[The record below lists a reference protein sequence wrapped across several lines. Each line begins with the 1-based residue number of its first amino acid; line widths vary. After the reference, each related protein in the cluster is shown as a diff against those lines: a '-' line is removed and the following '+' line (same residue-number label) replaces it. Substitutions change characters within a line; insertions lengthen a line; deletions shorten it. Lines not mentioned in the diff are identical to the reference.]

1 MASAAELTEKY
12 ISEHPSIKDCLG
24 KGVINYSKLS
34 RNIAKDIGE
43 GEGSGKGT
51 GRKASIEAILV
62 ACRRYA
68 RRLRDA
74 KSGEDAIIQVLRG
87 SELEIRN
94 KVVISI
100 TDKNIYG
107 DSLLDLKKK
116 AWKDRGTFYAIE
128 GSRSFTLMFSERYAE
143 DVEDAF
149 KRNIQKTIPGL
160 AMIVIKSPVE
170 IETTPGILG
179 YLYSKFADRGINIS
193 QTMSCHTDTI
203 FVISES
209 DVPAA
214 MKFLK
219 F

>member
-1 MASAAELTEKY
+1 MASTAELTEKY
-12 ISEHPSIKDCLG
+12 VSEHPSIKDCLG
-24 KGVINYSKLS
+24 KGVINYTRLS
-34 RNIAKDIGE
+34 RIIAKEMEADG
-43 GEGSGKGT
+43 GAGNGT
-51 GRKASIEAILV
+51 EKKASMEAILV

-74 KSGEDAIIQVLRG
+74 RAGEDAIIRVLRG

-94 KVVISI
+94 KVVIAI

-107 DSLLDLKKK
+107 DSLLDIKKK

-143 DVEDAF
+143 DVENAF
-149 KRNIQKTIPGL
+149 RRNIQKTIPGL
-160 AMIVIKSPVE
+160 AMIVIKSPVQ
-170 IETTPGILG
+170 IETTPGVLG
-179 YLYSKFADRGINIS
+179 YLYSKFAERGINIS

-203 FVISES
+203 FAISES

-214 MKFLK
+214 MKFLR

>member
-1 MASAAELTEKY
+1 MASMAELTEKY

-24 KGVINYSKLS
+24 KGFINYTKLS
-34 RNIAKDIGE
+34 RCIAADIAT
-43 GEGSGKGT
+43 EGSGKAGID
-51 GRKASIEAILV
+51 AVVI

-68 RRLRDA
+68 RRLKDA
-74 KSGEDAIIQVLRG
+74 KAGEDAILRVLRQ

-100 TDKNIYG
+100 TDKNIHG

-143 DVEDAF
+143 DVDSSF
-149 KRNIQKTIPGL
+149 RRNVIKAIPGL

-179 YLYSKFADRGINIS
+179 YLYSKFAERGINIRE
-193 QTMSCHTDTI
+193 TMSCHTDTI
-203 FVISES
+203 FVISED

-214 MKFLK
+214 MRFLK